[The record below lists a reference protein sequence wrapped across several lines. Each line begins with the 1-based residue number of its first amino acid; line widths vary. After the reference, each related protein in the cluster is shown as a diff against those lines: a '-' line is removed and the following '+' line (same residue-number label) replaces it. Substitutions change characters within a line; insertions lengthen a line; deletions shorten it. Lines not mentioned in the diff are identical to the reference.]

1 MWVYQSPSNLPPAGG
16 PAPQPAGQA
25 GAQQASSRPAAAA
38 ETAAT
43 AEKPPLPAAPAARS
57 GQAAPAAAPRQPRA
71 KRGGSLTAAC
81 LALAGAYLFGA
92 LLSGVML
99 AFSQQQ
105 PGTMALASA
114 YLGHWARLFD
124 LEQPGAVWGLFAAEY
139 LTAAFGATILLLL
152 GLSAFGPVLI
162 YLFAMLF
169 GLGVGAV
176 GLQLYLQSGWRN
188 ALAGAALS
196 GLPTAAAVTGL
207 CLFGASALAV
217 SSSLHRAAFARQTP
231 APIPAA
237 RTLLAQ
243 YAVLNVL
250 FLPIC
255 GVSTALACL
264 AGQVGVI

>member
-1 MWVYQSPSNLPPAGG
+1 MWVYQSPSNLPPTGG

-43 AEKPPLPAAPAARS
+43 AEKPPPPAAPAARS
-57 GQAAPAAAPRQPRA
+57 GQAAPRQPRA

-99 AFSQQQ
+99 AFSRQQ

-176 GLQLYLQSGWRN
+176 GLQLYLQSGWRS

-231 APIPAA
+231 HPIPAA

-264 AGQVGVI
+264 AGQLL

>member
-43 AEKPPLPAAPAARS
+43 AEKPPPPAAPAARS
-57 GQAAPAAAPRQPRA
+57 GQAAPRQPRA

-99 AFSQQQ
+99 AFSRQQ

-176 GLQLYLQSGWRN
+176 GLQLYLQSGWRS

-196 GLPTAAAVTGL
+196 GLPAAAAVTGL

-231 APIPAA
+231 HPIPAA

-264 AGQVGVI
+264 AGQLL

>member
-25 GAQQASSRPAAAA
+25 GAQQAFPRPAAAA

-43 AEKPPLPAAPAARS
+43 AEKPPPPAAPAARS
-57 GQAAPAAAPRQPRA
+57 GQAAPRQPRA

-99 AFSQQQ
+99 AFSRQQ

-176 GLQLYLQSGWRN
+176 GLQLYLQSGWRS

>member
-43 AEKPPLPAAPAARS
+43 AEKPPPPAAPAARS
-57 GQAAPAAAPRQPRA
+57 GQAAPRQPRA

-99 AFSQQQ
+99 AFSRQQ

-176 GLQLYLQSGWRN
+176 GLQLYLQSGWRS
-188 ALAGAALS
+188 ALAGAARS

-231 APIPAA
+231 HPIPAA

-264 AGQVGVI
+264 AGQLL

>member
-1 MWVYQSPSNLPPAGG
+1 MWVYQSPSNLPPTGG
-16 PAPQPAGQA
+16 PAPQPAGQE
-25 GAQQASSRPAAAA
+25 GAQQASHRPAAAA
-38 ETAAT
+38 ETAET
-43 AEKPPLPAAPAARS
+43 AERPPPPPAAPAARS
-57 GQAAPAAAPRQPRA
+57 GQAAPRQPRA

-99 AFSQQQ
+99 AFSRQQ

-152 GLSAFGPVLI
+152 GLSAFGSVLI

-176 GLQLYLQSGWRN
+176 GLQLYLQSGWRS

-217 SSSLHRAAFARQTP
+217 SSSLHRAAFARQP
-231 APIPAA
+231 PHPIPAA

>member
-25 GAQQASSRPAAAA
+25 GAQQASPRPAAAA

-43 AEKPPLPAAPAARS
+43 AEKPPPPAAPAARS
-57 GQAAPAAAPRQPRA
+57 GQAAPRQPRA

-99 AFSQQQ
+99 AFSRQQ

-176 GLQLYLQSGWRN
+176 GLQLYLQSGWRS

-264 AGQVGVI
+264 AGQLL

>member
-43 AEKPPLPAAPAARS
+43 AEKPPPPAAPAARS
-57 GQAAPAAAPRQPRA
+57 GQAAPRQPRA

-81 LALAGAYLFGA
+81 LALAGAYLFRA

-99 AFSQQQ
+99 AFSRQQ

-114 YLGHWARLFD
+114 YLGHWAGLFD

-176 GLQLYLQSGWRN
+176 GLQLYLQSGWRS

-264 AGQVGVI
+264 AGQLL

>member
-43 AEKPPLPAAPAARS
+43 AEKPPPPAAPAARS
-57 GQAAPAAAPRQPRA
+57 GQAAPRQPRA

-99 AFSQQQ
+99 AFSRQQ

-114 YLGHWARLFD
+114 YLGHWAGLFD

-152 GLSAFGPVLI
+152 GLSAFGSVLI

-176 GLQLYLQSGWRN
+176 GLQLYLQSGWRS

-264 AGQVGVI
+264 AGQLL

>member
-43 AEKPPLPAAPAARS
+43 AEKPPPPAAPAARS
-57 GQAAPAAAPRQPRA
+57 GQAAPRQPRA

-99 AFSQQQ
+99 AFSRQQ
-105 PGTMALASA
+105 PGTMALVSA

-152 GLSAFGPVLI
+152 GLSAFGSVLI

-176 GLQLYLQSGWRN
+176 GLQLYLQSGWRS

-231 APIPAA
+231 HPIPAA

-264 AGQVGVI
+264 AGQLL

>member
-1 MWVYQSPSNLPPAGG
+1 
-16 PAPQPAGQA
+16 
-25 GAQQASSRPAAAA
+25 
-38 ETAAT
+38 
-43 AEKPPLPAAPAARS
+43 
-57 GQAAPAAAPRQPRA
+57 
-71 KRGGSLTAAC
+71 
-81 LALAGAYLFGA
+81 
-92 LLSGVML
+92 ML
-99 AFSQQQ
+99 AFSRQQ

-176 GLQLYLQSGWRN
+176 GLQLYLQSGWRS

-231 APIPAA
+231 HPIPAA

-264 AGQVGVI
+264 AGQLL

>member
-43 AEKPPLPAAPAARS
+43 AEKPPPPAAPAARS
-57 GQAAPAAAPRQPRA
+57 GQAAPRQPRA

-99 AFSQQQ
+99 AFSRQQ

-176 GLQLYLQSGWRN
+176 GLQLYLQSGWRS

-264 AGQVGVI
+264 AGQLL

>member
-43 AEKPPLPAAPAARS
+43 AEKPPPPAAPAARS

-99 AFSQQQ
+99 AFSRQQ

-114 YLGHWARLFD
+114 YLGHWAGLFD
-124 LEQPGAVWGLFAAEY
+124 LEQPGAVWGL
-139 LTAAFGATILLLL
+139 
-152 GLSAFGPVLI
+152 
-162 YLFAMLF
+162 
-169 GLGVGAV
+169 
-176 GLQLYLQSGWRN
+176 
-188 ALAGAALS
+188 
-196 GLPTAAAVTGL
+196 LP
-207 CLFGASALAV
+207 
-217 SSSLHRAAFARQTP
+217 P
-231 APIPAA
+231 
-237 RTLLAQ
+237 
-243 YAVLNVL
+243 
-250 FLPIC
+250 
-255 GVSTALACL
+255 ST
-264 AGQVGVI
+264 

>member
-43 AEKPPLPAAPAARS
+43 AEKPPPPAAPAARS
-57 GQAAPAAAPRQPRA
+57 GQAAPRQPRA

-99 AFSQQQ
+99 AFSRQQ

-152 GLSAFGPVLI
+152 GLSAFGSVLI

-176 GLQLYLQSGWRN
+176 GLQLYLQSGWRS

-231 APIPAA
+231 HPIPAA